1 MAAKGCGQDADALAD
16 GLSLDNALK
25 YYQSRS
31 EVEQVQIQISSLILT
46 WALGFFSFGFAGL
59 LILVRAFTFYLHMQ
73 AMAETSDRKAMLDAL
88 TQPQPSGP
96 GAQATEAVG
105 EDNDGPLLKRNAP
118 RVQRSAR
125 PMPAQKTAD
134 LGISFCPCPDG
145 LKITA
150 LKPGTDAADSDL
162 KVGDIVTIIGEQF
175 TAGCTPADVVAALVG
190 PEKSEVEVTA
200 KRTGDG
206 KTNRVSAKIVRD
218 AAPRSADEWVAQ
230 WKSGGSNAGG
240 PSVIAQLLEPFSK
253 AVATLKERGGLLMA
267 VRGAL
272 SLGAKTVTGTLSPA
286 AKMAQDEQKRMNETR
301 AAAKS
306 AREEADKS
314 ESALQDEIDQALADG
329 LITEEEQKEI
339 NAKRAILDKAKR
351 AQEQATN
358 ASRQAEEKAKAAL
371 EKAEAETQ
379 QLIRKAQAEAGNS
392 ACVKSQSLHWHCQRK
407 NCNYCFRVGRAK

>member
-1 MAAKGCGQDADALAD
+1 MTASESAAAPTPALAPEGGGQDADTLVD
-16 GLSLDNALK
+16 GVSLDKALK

-31 EVEQVQIQISSLILT
+31 EVEQVQIQISSLIVT

-59 LILVRAFTFYLHMQ
+59 LILVRAFTFYLHVQ
-73 AMAETSDRKAMLDAL
+73 AMAETSERKAMVDAL
-88 TQPQPSGP
+88 GQLQPSGP
-96 GAQATEAVG
+96 GARAPKPSEGSGPGAQAPEAVG
-105 EDNDGPLLKRNAP
+105 EDSDGPVLKRNAP

-134 LGISFCPCPDG
+134 LGINFCPCPDG

-218 AAPRSADEWVAQ
+218 AAPRSADEWIAQ

-240 PSVIAQLLEPFSK
+240 PSFIAQLLEPLSK
-253 AVATLKERGGLLMA
+253 LSNVVSTGGLLIA

-272 SLGAKTVTGTLSPA
+272 SIGAKTVAGTLSPA
-286 AKMAQDEQKRMNETR
+286 AKMANEQKRMNDTR

-306 AREEADKS
+306 AREAAEKS

-329 LITEEEQKEI
+329 VITEEEQREI
-339 NAKRAILDKAKR
+339 NAKRAILDKAKN
-351 AQEQATN
+351 AQEQATK
-358 ASRQAEEKAKAAL
+358 AARQAEEEAKAAL
-371 EKAEAETQ
+371 AKAEAETQ
-379 QLIRKAQAEAGNS
+379 KLIQKAQAEAGNS
-392 ACVKSQSLHWHCQRK
+392 A
-407 NCNYCFRVGRAK
+407 